1 MRAPLSPS
9 AFGRASCNVKT
20 VGLFIDGGGGGGG
33 VKLAAAHHL
42 VSAVSARPALDSL

>member
-33 VKLAAAHHL
+33 EVGGGAPPG
-42 VSAVSARPALDSL
+42 VSGVGGVGEAGA

>member
-33 VKLAAAHHL
+33 GGGEVGGGAPPGVGGVGEAGA
-42 VSAVSARPALDSL
+42 

>member
-33 VKLAAAHHL
+33 GEVGGG
-42 VSAVSARPALDSL
+42 ARPGVGGVGEAGA

>member
-33 VKLAAAHHL
+33 EVGGGAPPGVVGVGGVGEAGA
-42 VSAVSARPALDSL
+42 